1 MFSEN
6 HQPSWKQ
13 INKMI
18 ESYISSPLV
27 KSFLAGSLSGTCST
41 IIFQPLDLAK
51 TRIQCAVKGSSNQ
64 STGLMAV
71 VINVV
76 KNEHLSGLWKGVIP
90 SLSRTVPGIGVYFS
104 SLHWLRNNI
113 GSSDPVPLE
122 SFLMGVTARSI
133 SGVSM
138 LPFTVVKTRFESGN
152 YNYKGVGNALVT
164 IYKGEGAKGLFGG
177 LSATLLRDA
186 PFSGLYLMFYTQCKK
201 GVSNSGVIDNPHTP
215 PVHFA
220 CGIVAGCLASVVTQP
235 PDVVKTLMQTQP
247 EKFPTAHSCIVYIYQ
262 NDGMQGFLRGIVP
275 RCLRRSLMAALAWT
289 VYEQMMRSF
298 GITGK

>member
-1 MFSEN
+1 
-6 HQPSWKQ
+6 
-13 INKMI
+13 MI
-18 ESYISSPLV
+18 ESYLSSPV
-27 KSFLAGSLSGTCST
+27 FKSFLAGSLSGTCST
-41 IIFQPLDLAK
+41 IIFQPLDLVK
-51 TRIQCAVKGSSNQ
+51 TRIQCAVKGSPSQSN
-64 STGLMAV
+64 GIMAV

-76 KNEHLSGLWKGVIP
+76 RNEHMSGLWKGVVP

-122 SFLMGVTARSI
+122 SFLMGMTARSI
-133 SGVSM
+133 SGFSM
-138 LPFTVVKTRFESGN
+138 LPFTVVKTRFECGR
-152 YNYKGVGNALVT
+152 YNYRGVGNALIT
-164 IYKGEGAKGLFGG
+164 IYRGEGAKGLFSG

-201 GVSNSGVIDNPHTP
+201 NVSNSGYISNPQTA

-220 CGIVAGCLASVVTQP
+220 CGIIAGCLASMVTQP

-247 EKFPTAHSCIVYIYQ
+247 QKFPTVHSSIIFVYQ
-262 NDGMQGFLRGIVP
+262 NDGMKGFLRGIVP
-275 RCLRRSLMAALAWT
+275 RCLRRSLMAAFAWT
-289 VYEQMMRSF
+289 VYEQMMKSF